1 MNIATF
7 IVGHVTKEGQI
18 AGPRLLEHM
27 VDTVLYFEGDEHHA
41 YRILRAVKNRFGSTN
56 EMGIFEMKQSG
67 LKGVNNPSEMFFRR
81 TFNKCSRF
89 NNCCNHGGN

>member
-1 MNIATF
+1 
-7 IVGHVTKEGQI
+7 
-18 AGPRLLEHM
+18 M

-67 LKGVNNPSEMFFRR
+67 LKGVQNPSEMF
-81 TFNKCSRF
+81 
-89 NNCCNHGGN
+89 